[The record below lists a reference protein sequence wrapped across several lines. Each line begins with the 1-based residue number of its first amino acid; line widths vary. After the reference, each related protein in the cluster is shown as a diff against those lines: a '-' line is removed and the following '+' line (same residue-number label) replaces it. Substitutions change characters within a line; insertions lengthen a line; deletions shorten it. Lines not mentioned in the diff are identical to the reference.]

1 MNTSVEQTV
10 INFLGVFL
18 CRNTHKKNTK
28 LDLLHK
34 YTRIPDEK
42 KWKESRKNPIRSV
55 TTHRVIYQ
63 NLTHT
68 EVETKKVRIRNTM
81 YHML

>member
-1 MNTSVEQTV
+1 MWHRNEHLNDVRDSGMNTSVEQTV

-18 CRNTHKKNTK
+18 CTTHTHTQNTK

-42 KWKESRKNPIRSV
+42 KWKESKKNPIRSV
-55 TTHRVIYQ
+55 TTHRVI
-63 NLTHT
+63 
-68 EVETKKVRIRNTM
+68 
-81 YHML
+81 